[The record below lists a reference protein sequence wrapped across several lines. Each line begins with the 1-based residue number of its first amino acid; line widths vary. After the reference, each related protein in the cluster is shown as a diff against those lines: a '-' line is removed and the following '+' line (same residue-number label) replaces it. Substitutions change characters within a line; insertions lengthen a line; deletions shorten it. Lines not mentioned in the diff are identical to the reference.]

1 MKQRWLYVL
10 LVLSLAVNA
19 GALGFYGVKK
29 YRDWRSFQGYQG
41 KWLKPGT
48 TWGQL
53 RRMFADLVKSRAP
66 SLDTLRTA
74 TRELGRLALEP
85 NPDSARVN
93 AALDAIARS
102 TREGHRLRRE
112 HMRALFG
119 LYRPEQLEF
128 WRGRMKAEYD
138 SILGADSGAAV
149 QPKEGR

>member
-1 MKQRWLYVL
+1 MKNRWFYPV

-19 GALGFYGVKK
+19 GVLGFYGVSR
-29 YRDWRSFQGYQG
+29 YRDWRRYQHVAG

-53 RRMFADLVKSRAP
+53 HRMFADLVKSQAP
-66 SLDTLRTA
+66 NLDTLRTA

-85 NPDSARVN
+85 SPDSALVN
-93 AALDAIARS
+93 AALDRIARS
-102 TREGHRLRRE
+102 TREQSRLQRG

-119 LYRPEQLEF
+119 LYRPEQVEF
-128 WRGRMKAEYD
+128 WRGRMKAEHD
-138 SILGADSGAAV
+138 SLRGADSGAAV